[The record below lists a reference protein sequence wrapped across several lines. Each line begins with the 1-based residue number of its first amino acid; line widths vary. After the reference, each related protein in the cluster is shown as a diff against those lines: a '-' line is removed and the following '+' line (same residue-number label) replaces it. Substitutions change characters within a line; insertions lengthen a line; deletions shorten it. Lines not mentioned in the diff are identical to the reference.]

1 MELGISKLFT
11 SSSGPMGGA
20 FGGPMAPPMSAPG
33 QQPPG
38 AEAAGQQDGG
48 DFSGEALGQVAEV
61 VCKVAMGAIKGL
73 LSAFGGGDEGGGGGG
88 IPGVGGGGAP
98 GGGGGGGSEGIGSG
112 GGGGG
117 GGSAPMSTM
126 ASPSSGVT
134 GGGANASVDMAK
146 QYLGNSSIS
155 LKGKLANF
163 SAAGGTGNNCADFV
177 SAILANTQGFK
188 KKPEDANVATFAK
201 NLQAQGWQKVD
212 KSQSRPGDVVIINGS
227 QHTELVTK
235 AGGTEAIG
243 SNGGATD
250 QKIGT
255 DSLSGSGKQEFYQK
269 R

>member
-1 MELGISKLFT
+1 MELGISKLLT
-11 SSSGPMGGA
+11 LSSGPMRGA
-20 FGGPMAPPMSAPG
+20 IGAPG
-33 QQPPG
+33 QPPP
-38 AEAAGQQDGG
+38 ATAGQGSQDGG

-61 VCKVAMGAIKGL
+61 LCKVALGAIQGL
-73 LSAFGGGDEGGGGGG
+73 LSAFGGG
-88 IPGVGGGGAP
+88 GGGANP
-98 GGGGGGGSEGIGSG
+98 GMGGGGGGGSPSSG
-112 GGGGG
+112 LSGLGGGG
-117 GGSAPMSTM
+117 GGSAPMGTM
-126 ASPSSGVT
+126 AGPSAGVT
-134 GGGANASVDMAK
+134 GGGANASVEMAK

-188 KKPEDANVATFAK
+188 KKPEDANVAKFAQ

-235 AGGTEAIG
+235 AGGQETIG
-243 SNGGATD
+243 SNGGATN
-250 QKIGT
+250 QKISSG
-255 DSLSGSGKQEFYQK
+255 SLSCGGKQEFYQK

>member
-1 MELGISKLFT
+1 MELGISKLLT
-11 SSSGPMGGA
+11 LSSGPLRGA
-20 FGGPMAPPMSAPG
+20 IGAPG
-33 QQPPG
+33 QPPP
-38 AEAAGQQDGG
+38 ATAGQGSQDGG

-61 VCKVAMGAIKGL
+61 VCKVALGAIQGL
-73 LSAFGGGDEGGGGGG
+73 LSAFGGGANPGMDGGGAIPGMGG
-88 IPGVGGGGAP
+88 GVGGSIP
-98 GGGGGGGSEGIGSG
+98 GGGGSPSSG
-112 GGGGG
+112 LSGPG
-117 GGSAPMSTM
+117 GGSAPMATM
-126 ASPSSGVT
+126 DGPSAGVT
-134 GGGANASVDMAK
+134 GGGANASVEMAK

-188 KKPEDANVATFAK
+188 KKPEDANVAKFAQ

-243 SNGGATD
+243 SNGGATN
-250 QKIGT
+250 QKIST
-255 DSLSGSGKQEFYQK
+255 DGLSGGGKQEFYQK